1 MNLRPAAS
9 EWTCTIRATQAGDD
23 RYAPAVAVERSFKYV
38 KNPMVLQVQSGSTLS
53 GTTSQAITTAVRLAD
68 STLMTGI
75 SSLGH
80 LLTVQSLTFTVCR
93 VDSNALV
100 SLSGGT
106 FNRTMVTVLAS
117 GTCSLKFD
125 FVGTDDRAPA
135 TLTWNAAASLTR

>member
-1 MNLRPAAS
+1 MVPITLLTNLPFVQVIVTFA
-9 EWTCTIRATQAGDD
+9 EGAGIL
-23 RYAPAVAVERSFKYV
+23 PAVEVEGAGTLPAVEV
-38 KNPMVLQVQSGSTLS
+38 EGLE
-53 GTTSQAITTAVRLAD
+53 AD

-80 LLTVQSLTFTVCR
+80 LLTVQSLTPSVCR

-100 SLSGGT
+100 SLSRGT
-106 FNRTMVTVLAS
+106 FNRIMVTELAS

-135 TLTWNAAASLTR
+135 TLTWNAAATLTR